1 MQFILHSYRKCFISS
16 IFFNN
21 NHDVLSILNRII
33 ITLLTPTPSPHHR
46 CNKQH
51 QNIYLWIHF
60 SQIDCG
66 LLTSKQTICFQ
77 IMSYNY
83 MYKISCTATIQ
94 SEFTR
99 SGLRS
104 LASIVQLS
112 FTYKTLALLTL
123 DRQYTIL
130 CKRSSSNFTMK
141 QTIIFNGNFF
151 HSSFIFENLFLYS

>member
-21 NHDVLSILNRII
+21 NYDVLSILNRII

-46 CNKQH
+46 CNMQH

-66 LLTSKQTICFQ
+66 LLTSKRFQ

-94 SEFTR
+94 GEFTR
-99 SGLRS
+99 SGLCS
-104 LASIVQLS
+104 LTSIVQLS

-123 DRQYTIL
+123 DRQCTIL
-130 CKRSSSNFTMK
+130 YKRSSSNFTIK